1 MQTKGSQW
9 EQREKR
15 CITSQGYKEKSEII
29 KDVFELYTYIYTR
42 TERHT
47 HTHIVAGKSILDRRK
62 QLEQRHGVVLR
73 PTVPWQWSVKTRMF
87 MMQGKEVLNER
98 NS

>member
-29 KDVFELYTYIYTR
+29 KDVFELYTYIYTHR
-42 TERHT
+42 ERHT
-47 HTHIVAGKSILDRRK
+47 HTYSGREEYSRQK
-62 QLEQRHGVVLR
+62 
-73 PTVPWQWSVKTRMF
+73 KTA
-87 MMQGKEVLNER
+87 
-98 NS
+98 

>member
-29 KDVFELYTYIYTR
+29 KDVFELYTYIYAQR
-42 TERHT
+42 ET
-47 HTHIVAGKSILDRRK
+47 HTHI
-62 QLEQRHGVVLR
+62 
-73 PTVPWQWSVKTRMF
+73 
-87 MMQGKEVLNER
+87 
-98 NS
+98 